1 MVVVFNK
8 ELLSWYLITLKL
20 KKNLDTEI
28 PSSSRSIDFPDEQNQ
43 QPPEALHIEINGGSE
58 NLKQGPKSLESEW
71 MISIREKL
79 KLLKKTTSPEL
90 GESSA
95 SIKFLSIFSNVVIK
109 MLSSIS
115 IPSKNSKKGYPRC
128 DPVFAM
134 RGSMHSIQRDM
145 IMLENQI
152 PLFILDRLLGSNSCN
167 VFFLM
172 CFFFLIS
179 KSEPPFFLDSSATAS
194 SFLPLVKTFSLLPSV
209 SPLPNRGLK
218 LFGVR
223 ITDGSIRKSASMGNL
238 SHCNDPEA
246 APSSMDFP
254 EAAPTWIRPETLR
267 IITPPVTDTSLWISL
282 PGRLQAVKGK
292 KGVPWT
298 EEEHRMF
305 LLGLQKLGKG
315 DWRGIARNYVIT
327 HESIFLPKEYT
338 MASPRLVNEV
348 VTYDFNLDVG
358 FLKSD
363 SVCCVAADDQD
374 LALAL
379 QLSVQEGA
387 KDRSGQADMRRLLAD
402 QSFVSSIVASN
413 PYSGLSGFILST
425 TRFLPHFSFPPLAS
439 PSPTNLPRFHVDY
452 FTRSKIAATLT
463 SQIPESKPSTN
474 TNVRFTAIVVVK
486 IAGAWSVPL
495 KARKKVFPSI
505 AWMGQ
510 FPTAGVGS
518 LSFSH
523 RFPLSFTSAFS
534 SKILTS
540 SPLPEI
546 PSHSTRFNQLWDQY
560 ELIHPPI
567 RDLEQWCLDNG
578 KYDFE
583 IVDKL
588 RLDRRLEEQW
598 RLDNGEY
605 TPLET
610 PMQTTLPIQTPLPGI
625 APTPLP
631 RTMDNYNIP
640 TGGTPITPGD
650 YPSISENGV
659 SDGKSRRPSAYMQPP
674 SPWLNQRPPLDVN
687 VAYVEGCEDAD
698 RGAVNQPT
706 NQNCII

>member
-128 DPVFAM
+128 
-134 RGSMHSIQRDM
+134 
-145 IMLENQI
+145 
-152 PLFILDRLLGSNSCN
+152 
-167 VFFLM
+167 
-172 CFFFLIS
+172 
-179 KSEPPFFLDSSATAS
+179 
-194 SFLPLVKTFSLLPSV
+194 
-209 SPLPNRGLK
+209 LK

-486 IAGAWSVPL
+486 IAGAWS
-495 KARKKVFPSI
+495 
-505 AWMGQ
+505 
-510 FPTAGVGS
+510 GV
-518 LSFSH
+518 
-523 RFPLSFTSAFS
+523 
-534 SKILTS
+534 
-540 SPLPEI
+540 
-546 PSHSTRFNQLWDQY
+546 
-560 ELIHPPI
+560 
-567 RDLEQWCLDNG
+567 LEAL
-578 KYDFE
+578 
-583 IVDKL
+583 
-588 RLDRRLEEQW
+588 
-598 RLDNGEY
+598 
-605 TPLET
+605 
-610 PMQTTLPIQTPLPGI
+610 
-625 APTPLP
+625 
-631 RTMDNYNIP
+631 
-640 TGGTPITPGD
+640 
-650 YPSISENGV
+650 
-659 SDGKSRRPSAYMQPP
+659 PP
-674 SPWLNQRPPLDVN
+674 SPSHHRL
-687 VAYVEGCEDAD
+687 
-698 RGAVNQPT
+698 
-706 NQNCII
+706 